1 MSDRLT
7 ALQAAIGDRYRIER
21 VIGEGGMGTVVLAHD
36 TKHRR
41 RVAIKVMRPEIA
53 QLVGDRFV
61 REIEIVAQLQH
72 PHILP
77 LHDSCQDER
86 CLYYV
91 MPFVEGESLRALL
104 DRQGRLPVADA
115 LRIASEVADALDYA
129 HARGV
134 VHRDIK
140 PENILLSAGHALL
153 ADFGVARALDA
164 AGGTALTQAGFVV
177 GTPGYMSPEQATGD
191 VSVDGRS
198 DVYGLACVLFEMLAG
213 EGPFGGATTP
223 EVIARQLSG
232 PTPSPRRARGDIPA
246 HVDQAIRRALA
257 AAPGERFATAK
268 DFVLALTAPAAATRP
283 LRSRRFA
290 WIAGGLALAAV
301 AFGVWRLARTD
312 ATPVS
317 RTAVAVLPFAVR
329 GSPEVAYLGE
339 GMVSLLSTKLDGAGD
354 LRSVDPRAVVTRMSG
369 QPGGSGGPEQGRDLA
384 RQFGAGLFVLGDVVE
399 AGGQLQLSA
408 SLYETGRSGDA
419 LARVA
424 MDGPITSLFD
434 MVDRLATDLLAAWT
448 RAEGPSLV
456 GLASVTTSSLPALKA
471 YLEGEQ
477 AFRRANYELAL
488 ASFRRAVEVDSLFA
502 LAWYRM
508 STAAEWLTEA
518 DLSREAAE
526 RAIALKDRLPAH
538 ERELLEANVANRHG
552 DSEEAERRYRRITTE
567 HPEDVE
573 AWFQLAEVLSHYNPA
588 RARPFAESR
597 LPWERVLLLEPD
609 HLPGLLHL
617 ARIEASERNLAALD
631 SLLTRL
637 KATTRGGTQR
647 AEDLEIALLR
657 AFVAHDS
664 AALDAELGAL
674 AVASTI
680 TKSLALSNAQLLSDD
695 PTVLPTV
702 AAVLVAADQAPAT
715 RAEAFTQLAYHAASR
730 GQWRGAGRLLD
741 SVALFDPAASLEHRV
756 VLATAPLAPSSLDE
770 LRRLR
775 GAVERF
781 DPTQAKLPS
790 GATGGFHTVHQD
802 VHRILKAYL
811 AGLLDLHLGDAAGM
825 RRAVAELEAEATE
838 ADRALA
844 RRLAAALRAD
854 AAVRAGRYGDAMQDL
869 ALATETS
876 LYNVMVA
883 SPFYAATRP
892 RYLRALTLA
901 ALGRR
906 EDAIAWFRNQPL
918 WTAFDLAYLPGALL
932 ERARLLESA
941 GRMRE
946 AAAELDAFL
955 SRWSAPDSELA
966 VRVEEARAMAARVS
980 GG

>member
-1 MSDRLT
+1 
-7 ALQAAIGDRYRIER
+7 
-21 VIGEGGMGTVVLAHD
+21 MGTVVLAHD
-36 TKHRR
+36 AKHRR
-41 RVAIKVMRPEIA
+41 RVAIKVLRPEIA
-53 QLVGDRFV
+53 QLVGERFV

-91 MPFVEGESLRALL
+91 MPYVESESLRALL
-104 DRQGRLPVADA
+104 DRAGRLSVADA
-115 LRIASEVADALDYA
+115 LRIATEVADALDYA
-129 HARGV
+129 HQRGV

-153 ADFGVARALDA
+153 ADFGIARALDA

-191 VSVDGRS
+191 VGVDGRS
-198 DVYGLACVLFEMLAG
+198 DVYGLACVLFEMLTG
-213 EGPFGGATTP
+213 EGPFRGATTP
-223 EVIARQLSG
+223 EVLVRQLSG
-232 PTPSPRRARGDIPA
+232 PTPSPRKARAEIPA

-257 AAPGERFATAK
+257 SAPAERFATAK
-268 DFVLALTAPAAATRP
+268 DFALALRSPTAAVRP
-283 LRSRRFA
+283 RRSRRLA
-290 WIAGGLALAAV
+290 WAAGGLALAAV
-301 AFGVWRLARTD
+301 AFGVWRLASTT

-329 GSPEVAYLGE
+329 GSPDVAYLGE

-354 LRSVDPRAVVTRMSG
+354 LRSVDPRAVLTQMSS
-369 QPGGSGGPEQGRDLA
+369 QPQASGTPEQGRDLA

-399 AGGQLQLSA
+399 AGGHLQLSA
-408 SLYETGRSGDA
+408 SLYETGRPGEP
-419 LARVA
+419 LTRVA
-424 MDGPITSLFD
+424 MDGQTTGLFEI
-434 MVDRLATDLLAAWT
+434 VDRLAADLLAGWT
-448 RAEGPSLV
+448 RAAGRSLV

-477 AFRRANYELAL
+477 AFRRANYESAL
-488 ASFRRAVEVDSLFA
+488 ASFRRAVEGDSLFA

-508 STAAEWLTEA
+508 STAAEWLTEV
-518 DLSREAAE
+518 DLSLEAAE
-526 RAIALKDRLPAH
+526 RAIALKDRLPPH
-538 ERELLEANVANRHG
+538 ERDLLEANVANRHG

-573 AWFQLAEVLSHYNPA
+573 AWFQLAEVVSHYNPA

-597 LPWERVLLLEPD
+597 APWEQVLSLEAD

-617 ARIEASERNLAALD
+617 ARIEASERNLPALD

-637 KATTRGGTQR
+637 RATARGGTQR
-647 AEDLEIALLR
+647 AEELEIALLR

-664 AALDAELGAL
+664 ADLSAQLGAL

-695 PTVLPTV
+695 PSVLPRV
-702 AAVLVAADQAPAT
+702 AAVLVTADQAPAT
-715 RAEAFTQLAYHAASR
+715 RAEAFTQLAYHAVSR
-730 GQWRGAGRLLD
+730 GQWRGAARLLD

-756 VLATAPLAPSSLDE
+756 MLATAPLAPSAPDE
-770 LRRLR
+770 LERLR
-775 GAVERF
+775 QAVERF
-781 DPTQAKLPS
+781 DPTRATLPL

-802 VHRILKAYL
+802 LHRVLKAYL
-811 AGLLDLHLGDAAGM
+811 AGLLDLHLDNAAGM
-825 RRAVAELEAEATE
+825 RRALSELEAATGT
-838 ADRALA
+838 DSALA
-844 RRLAAALRAD
+844 HRLAAALRAD
-854 AAVRAGRYGDAMQDL
+854 AAVRAGRYGDAMPDL
-869 ALATETS
+869 ERATETS

-892 RYLRALTLA
+892 RYLRALALA
-901 ALGRR
+901 AVGRH
-906 EDAIAWFRNQPL
+906 EDAIAWFRNEPV
-918 WTAFDLAYLPGALL
+918 WTAFDLAYLPGSLL
-932 ERARLLESA
+932 ERARLFEGA
-941 GRMRE
+941 GRMSE

-955 SRWSAPDSELA
+955 SRWSEPDSEVA
-966 VRVEEARAMAARVS
+966 GRVAEARAMAARIS
-980 GG
+980 GR